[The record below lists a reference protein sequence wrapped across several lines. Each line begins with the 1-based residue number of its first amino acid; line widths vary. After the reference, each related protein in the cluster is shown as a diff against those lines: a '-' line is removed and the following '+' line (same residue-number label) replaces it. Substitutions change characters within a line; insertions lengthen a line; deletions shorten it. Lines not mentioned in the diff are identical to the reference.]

1 MIFISLAKSHPSP
14 TYGFQLDCAEK
25 RSETSLCLS
34 TIKKLLKNP
43 EMSWAERGSG
53 QQPSLYLPPLAQ
65 SNALNLEMEKQRPRE
80 GRSFT
85 FEAT

>member
-25 RSETSLCLS
+25 RSETSFVFIYHKE
-34 TIKKLLKNP
+34 TAKTA
-43 EMSWAERGSG
+43 EMFLMGREGKW

-65 SNALNLEMEKQRPRE
+65 SAFKSRDGETETQRG
-80 GRSFT
+80 GRLP
-85 FEAT
+85 EAT